1 MSADTLRFATEE
13 SSFGHDYVLKMDTRF
28 SMGFMLNQKAEA
40 GRFGPGE
47 RSFGHNGAGGSFA
60 FADPDAGLS
69 YGYVMNRMGSYL
81 LMDPR
86 SQRLIDA
93 AYRCL

>member
-1 MSADTLRFATEE
+1 
-13 SSFGHDYVLKMDTRF
+13 
-28 SMGFMLNQKAEA
+28 
-40 GRFGPGE
+40 
-47 RSFGHNGAGGSFA
+47 
-60 FADPDAGLS
+60 LS